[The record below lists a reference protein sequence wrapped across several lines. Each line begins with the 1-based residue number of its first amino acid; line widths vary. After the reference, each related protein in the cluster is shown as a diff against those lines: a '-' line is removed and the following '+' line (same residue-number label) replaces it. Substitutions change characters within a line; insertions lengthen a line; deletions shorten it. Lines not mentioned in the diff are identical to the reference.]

1 VATYTYLT
9 WARHPTVR
17 RLTWVCGP
25 EPALVGAVVAAHREG
40 GTPEQAVTLFADGK
54 AAAERSIWDLL
65 LSYPPPGGRRAV
77 VHGAE
82 RLKSTG
88 LVADLAAARGMDAAV
103 TVFVSADHGFASDGD
118 SLAPHLAALKAAR
131 DGQIIRCCA
140 PSSAEA
146 RAALV
151 ASWWPGAGLPLGR
164 ELLARCGSLQV
175 AWQACDQARRAGL
188 EPTPARLALVCPQ
201 EASGELAD
209 LLVAGERGRAMA
221 LAAAVPRE
229 AVGALIGLLDY
240 RLALAGELG
249 DLLRAGQDQREA
261 VAGVRGDRFV
271 CGKVAPHARAY
282 DWRRVRRL
290 RRVLARA
297 DAAWR
302 AGAPAGVVETVVALW
317 T

>member
-40 GTPEQAVTLFADGK
+40 GSPGQSVALFADGR
-54 AAAERSIWDLL
+54 AGTERGIWDEL
-65 LSYPPPGGRRAV
+65 LSYPPQGGRRAV

-88 LVADLAAARGMDAAV
+88 LVADLAAAKGMDAAV
-103 TVFVSADHGFASDGD
+103 TVFVSADHGFATEGDG
-118 SLAPHLAALKAAR
+118 LAPHLAALKAAR

-164 ELLARCGSLQV
+164 ELLARCGSLQA

-188 EPTPARLALVCPQ
+188 EPTPARVALVCPQ
-201 EASGELAD
+201 ASAGELAD
-209 LLVAGERGRAMA
+209 LLVAGERGPAMA
-221 LAAAVPRE
+221 LAAAVPRD
-229 AVGALIGLLDY
+229 AIGALIGLLDY
-240 RLALAGELG
+240 RLALAGEIG
-249 DLLRAGQDQREA
+249 DGLRAGQDQREA
-261 VAGVRGDRFV
+261 AASRADRVVA
-271 CGKVAPHARAY
+271 GKVAPHARAY

-290 RRVLARA
+290 RAVLARA

-302 AGAPAGVVETVVALW
+302 AGAPVGVVETVVALW

>member
-9 WARHPTVR
+9 WARRPTVR

-40 GTPEQAVTLFADGK
+40 GTPDQAVTLFADGK
-54 AAAERSIWDLL
+54 PGTERGIWDLL
-65 LSYPPPGGRRAV
+65 LSYPQDGRRAV

-82 RLKSTG
+82 RLKSTS

-103 TVFVSADHGFASDGD
+103 TVFVSAEPGFATDGGE
-118 SLAPHLAALKAAR
+118 LAPHLAALKAAR

-151 ASWWPGAGLPLGR
+151 ASWWPGAGVSLGYDV
-164 ELLARCGSLQV
+164 LARCGSLQA
-175 AWQACDQARRAGL
+175 AWQACDQATRAGL
-188 EPTPARLALVCPQ
+188 EPTPARVSLVCPQ
-201 EASGELAD
+201 TPAGELAD
-209 LLVAGERGRAMA
+209 LLVAGERPRAAA

-229 AVGALIGLLDY
+229 AVGALLGLLDY
-240 RLALAGELG
+240 RLGLAAEIG
-249 DLLRAGQDQREA
+249 DHLRSGLTPREA
-261 VAGVRGDRFV
+261 AAAVRADRFV
-271 CGKVAPHARAY
+271 SGKVAPHARAY
-282 DWRRVRRL
+282 DARRVRRL
-290 RRVLARA
+290 RGVLAQA

-302 AGAPAGVVETVVALW
+302 AGARAGVVEAVVALW